1 MNIVH
6 VHRIHEWERLRGLG
20 GEEKNVT
27 EKKFADGT
35 GGRGSEVLYEVLAH
49 LKRDFSEELNMKNL
63 RECGKGS
70 TTLVRPTC
78 LGMVFSERFL

>member
-1 MNIVH
+1 MYVH
-6 VHRIHEWERLRGLG
+6 HVHEWERLRGLG

-70 TTLVRPTC
+70 TW
-78 LGMVFSERFL
+78 